1 MKKLFQPFV
10 LATIALICVYLVVI
24 AGSIVRVTGSGM
36 GCPDWPQCFGYVI
49 PPTNQE
55 VLTIAAGK
63 SFEKGQMVIYHDTL
77 WVAQYPVVIN
87 DQLAFIN
94 KGSDAAWKKYAKH
107 DYAIFNPVHTWI
119 EYINR
124 LLTGLLGLP
133 VLLLFLVAIR
143 EGMRKRGWG
152 LFLWSGLTLVLM
164 LYEAWLGKLVV
175 DGELSTGKVTLHML
189 GSLGI
194 VITLMIAR
202 ERARDRR
209 DEAIQLSRK
218 WWLLGMVLV
227 AVQMILGTQ
236 LREVVDDVIKSG
248 WERSQW
254 MEQVQL
260 SSDRLVFYIH
270 RTFSWIL
277 VAFIFW
283 MANALLKLQHKS
295 VALTIM
301 SIVGLETLLGVLLN
315 YFEFPAFAQPLHL
328 LLAFILFG
336 VLLNGFLTKSPRISQ

>member
-1 MKKLFQPFV
+1 MRKLFQPFS
-10 LATIALICVYLVVI
+10 LATIALICVYLVVL

-49 PPTNQE
+49 PPTSQE

-63 SFEKGQMVIYHDTL
+63 SFKEGQMVIYHDTL

-87 DQLAFIN
+87 DQLTFMN
-94 KGSDAAWKKYAKH
+94 SGSEAAWKKYPKH
-107 DYAIFNPVHTWI
+107 DYAIFNAAHTWI

-133 VLLLFLVAIR
+133 VLLLFLVSVR
-143 EGMRKRGWG
+143 EGMQKKGWG
-152 LFLWSGLTLVLM
+152 LFLWSGLTLAFM

-194 VITLMIAR
+194 VITLMVAR
-202 ERARDRR
+202 EQARSERIK
-209 DEAIQLSRK
+209 EIQLDRK
-218 WWLLGMVLV
+218 WWLLGMSLL

-236 LREVVDDVIKSG
+236 LREVVDEVIKSG
-248 WERSQW
+248 WDRNQW

-260 SSDRLVFYIH
+260 SGDRLIFYIH

-277 VAFIFW
+277 VAYIFW
-283 MANALLKLQHKS
+283 MTNALLKLNLKREAIAMMT
-295 VALTIM
+295 V
-301 SIVGLETLLGVLLN
+301 VGLETFLGVLLN

-336 VLLNGFLTKSPRISQ
+336 ILLNGFLSKRASIS